1 LKKNIFALLLI
12 TSLFYSCK
20 KEGCTDPL
28 ALNYNPDAEINN
40 GSCDYFNTTPYE
52 IEIPYGFPDMII
64 PEENPM
70 SMEGVEL
77 GKKLFNDPILSI
89 NNSISCAS
97 CHIQSFS
104 FSDPNQFSF
113 GTDGIHGTRNASA
126 IINAGWHTSLNWDG
140 SAMSLEE
147 QAFEPIR
154 NTLEMNN
161 SWQNVEN
168 RLNQDEEY
176 KLLFKN
182 SFNIDYI
189 DSNHIVKAIAQ
200 FERSL
205 ISNNSRFDKYIRGEL
220 QLSPSELNGYAIF
233 NTEKADCF
241 HCHGTNLF
249 TDNLFHNNG
258 LDTDPFQDLGLGKIT
273 GEINDNG
280 KFKTPTLRN
289 IALTAPYMHDGRFQ
303 TLEEVIEHYDNGGH
317 YSSTIDPLM
326 KKLGIGLLL
335 TNQEKQDLIAFL
347 HTLSD
352 VEYIND

>member
-1 LKKNIFALLLI
+1 MKFIQNFAATLIILK
-12 TSLFYSCK
+12 
-20 KEGCTDPL
+20 
-28 ALNYNPDAEINN
+28 
-40 GSCDYFNTTPYE
+40 
-52 IEIPYGFPDMII
+52 
-64 PEENPM
+64 
-70 SMEGVEL
+70 
-77 GKKLFNDPILSI
+77 
-89 NNSISCAS
+89 
-97 CHIQSFS
+97 
-104 FSDPNQFSF
+104 
-113 GTDGIHGTRNASA
+113 
-126 IINAGWHTSLNWDG
+126 
-140 SAMSLEE
+140 
-147 QAFEPIR
+147 
-154 NTLEMNN
+154 
-161 SWQNVEN
+161 
-168 RLNQDEEY
+168 
-176 KLLFKN
+176 
-182 SFNIDYI
+182 
-189 DSNHIVKAIAQ
+189 
-200 FERSL
+200 RSL

-335 TNQEKQDLIAFL
+335 TNQEKQRKIKFWVLGFVGFCRISSEFHVQTAGPHLIKSELIGPNGRF
-347 HTLSD
+347 
-352 VEYIND
+352 VGPKC